1 VGFDADHP
9 DSTRPARTRWT
20 RRQTLQLGSGAA
32 LAVVGAAAGTAGVAA
47 TVTAP
52 VTAAPRAS
60 QLPRQRGAPPP
71 PPAGADYVIIGA
83 GSAGCVLARRLTEA
97 GASVLLLEAGG
108 DDSMPQIQ
116 EPRDWPGLQGSAVDW
131 QYQTIPQQHTLG
143 RTHAWARGKVLGGS
157 GSINAMAH
165 HRGHPSVFDAWERD
179 YGAEGWSYRELL
191 PYFRRLETF
200 ALGASEHHG
209 GDGPIYVDVP
219 RGELQHPVA
228 RQFIAASAA
237 LGYAP
242 TDDINGPRM
251 EGPTWNHV
259 ALKGRQR
266 QGPALCYLRPA
277 LASKNPPVV
286 VTGALATRLT
296 FDGTTCT
303 GVEYRHDGQRRT
315 ARAAREVLLCAGS
328 IESPKL
334 LLLSGIGAPAELQ
347 KPGIGVRVALPG
359 VGKNLQDHLLGAG
372 TVYEASRPLP
382 LSHFQHGEGMQY
394 LRTDA
399 ALPGPDL
406 LLMCVTVPFASFTLP
421 PPPANAYT
429 ILPCI
434 MQPRSRGTI
443 SLRSGDAA
451 DAPIINPNYLD
462 DPVDVTTMLR
472 GFDVARAIGGNVA
485 LDEWRAR
492 EIYPG
497 ARWSTADGRDEFVR
511 QAANTFFHPVGTCAL
526 GNLPESVVDSELRV
540 QGVQGLRVVDASVLP
555 RIPSAATH
563 APVIAIAE
571 RAADLIRG
579 LKPEAAARPAAAA
592 PTAPATTAAAG
603 RA

>member
-1 VGFDADHP
+1 VASNVDRPGPKPP
-9 DSTRPARTRWT
+9 DTTRLT
-20 RRQTLQLGSGAA
+20 RRQTLALGSGVA
-32 LAVVGAAAGTAGVAA
+32 LAAVGVAA
-47 TVTAP
+47 TASAAAAAGGV
-52 VTAAPRAS
+52 AAPTAKPPRAAAP
-60 QLPRQRGAPPP
+60 PRRRHAAPP

-108 DDSMPQIQ
+108 DDALPQIH

-131 QYQTIPQQHTLG
+131 QYQTIPQHHTLE

-191 PYFRRLETF
+191 PYFRKLETF

-209 GDGPIYVDVP
+209 GDGPIFVDVP

-237 LGYAP
+237 IGYTP

-259 ALKGRQR
+259 AQKGRQR
-266 QGPALCYLRPA
+266 QGPMLCYLRPA

-296 FDGTTCT
+296 FEGTTCT
-303 GVEYRHDGQRRT
+303 GVDYRHDGQRRT

-372 TVYEASRPLP
+372 TVYEASQPLP
-382 LSHFQHGEGMQY
+382 LSHYQHGEGMQY

-406 LLMCVTVPFASFTLP
+406 LLMCVSVPFASFTLP

-434 MQPRSRGTI
+434 MQPRSRGTV
-443 SLRSGDAA
+443 SLRSGNAA
-451 DAPIINPNYLD
+451 DAPVINPNYFD
-462 DPVDVTTMLR
+462 EPIDVTTMLR
-472 GFDVARAIGGNVA
+472 GFDIARAIGGNAA
-485 LDEWRAR
+485 LDDWRAR
-492 EIYPG
+492 EIHPG
-497 ARWSTADGRDEFVR
+497 ARWATADGRDEFVR

-540 QGVQGLRVVDASVLP
+540 LGVQRLRVVDASVIP

-579 LKPEAAARPAAAA
+579 VTPQ
-592 PTAPATTAAAG
+592 AAAG
-603 RA
+603 DTSAGRA